1 MNDKLRITTGTNF
14 ILKMIS
20 SRIFLTSTIFAL
32 LVVFCHQESL
42 HESSH
47 LIKEDYVEYERPKET
62 LSETIFHKK
71 IRGLIYLP
79 KTVPKWILDIIP
91 FYGKNFKTQWHPT
104 QSSESSDYERNLM
117 SKVYEAP
124 VKASKG
130 RKVEKRSSDFNIP
143 FIARCEF
150 QDCVTD
156 AVKIFPM
163 RNAFPPMRIFRRWI
177 GLDPVPVI
185 EKLDKTESHLEKVKK
200 DHEENIEGLRAK
212 LEKLQDQQSEE

>member
-1 MNDKLRITTGTNF
+1 
-14 ILKMIS
+14 MIF
-20 SRIFLTSTIFAL
+20 SRIFLTSTIFTL
-32 LVVFCHQESL
+32 LLVFCHQESL

-71 IRGLIYLP
+71 IRGLVYLP
-79 KTVPKWILDIIP
+79 KTVPKWILDVIP
-91 FYGKNFKTQWHPT
+91 FYGKTFKT
-104 QSSESSDYERNLM
+104 QSSESTGYGQNLR
-117 SKVYEAP
+117 SNVYEAS
-124 VKASKG
+124 VKVSKG
-130 RKVEKRSSDFNIP
+130 RKVEKRSLNLKIP
-143 FIARCEF
+143 FIAQCQF

-163 RNAFPPMRIFRRWI
+163 RNAFPPIRIFRRWI

-185 EKLDKTESHLEKVKK
+185 GNIDKTESHLEKVKK
-200 DHEENIEGLRAK
+200 DHKENIEGLRAK